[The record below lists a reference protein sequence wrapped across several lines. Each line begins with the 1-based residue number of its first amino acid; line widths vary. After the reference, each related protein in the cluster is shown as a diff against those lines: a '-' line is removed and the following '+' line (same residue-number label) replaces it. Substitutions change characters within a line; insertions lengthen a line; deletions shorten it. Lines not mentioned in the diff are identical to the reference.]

1 MFQTQNASTAA
12 PQTTTTP
19 IIWAASL
26 RHSLLLEGGVACAV
40 LGLGGVFSTGAGDV
54 GSLIGMSIFEKDQ
67 PNGQRK
73 ENRRARKKHR
83 FEAQVGVNTKA
94 DQKQPNDERA
104 DEAYDNAQHPC
115 GKIG

>member
-1 MFQTQNASTAA
+1 M
-12 PQTTTTP
+12 P

-26 RHSLLLEGGVACAV
+26 RHSLLLEGGLAGAV

-83 FEAQVGVNTKA
+83 FEAQVSVNSKA
-94 DQKQPNDERA
+94 DQQQPDDERA
-104 DEAYDNAQHPC
+104 KKTNDNAQHPR
-115 GKIG
+115 GKIRAKHIHGRRMSTTAQ

>member
-1 MFQTQNASTAA
+1 M
-12 PQTTTTP
+12 P

-26 RHSLLLEGGVACAV
+26 RHSLLLEGGLVGA
-40 LGLGGVFSTGAGDV
+40 GLGPGRVFSTGAGDV

-83 FEAQVGVNTKA
+83 FEAQVSVNSKA
-94 DQKQPNDERA
+94 DQQQPDDERA
-104 DEAYDNAQHPC
+104 KKTNDNAQHPR
-115 GKIG
+115 GKIRAKHIHGRRMSTTAQ